1 MHLSSSHD
9 RPPAV
14 RVSLALLALAIS
26 AFGIGTSEFVIMGL
40 LPEVAADLRTSVPAA
55 GNLVAAYAIGVVVG
69 APLLAVAGVR
79 MSRKRLLVALMG
91 LFVVGNLLSALAPDY
106 GWLMFGRFAAG
117 LPHGAFFGVGSVV
130 AARMAREGREGR
142 AVASILLGLT
152 LANIVGVPGATL
164 LGQNVGWQATF
175 LVVTVIGVLS
185 VIALSFLI
193 PYTPPEP
200 QASLR
205 RELRALRNRRVL
217 LFLGTAMIG
226 FGGVFAA
233 YAYLAS
239 ITTEVMGLPDSSVMW
254 VLALAGVGM
263 TIGVAAAGP
272 LTDLAARPTAY
283 AGLAGLAVV
292 LVIFYLWPSPVMV
305 VVILAVGFLMTA
317 PLQTMV
323 IRYASDAPTLAAA
336 SNHSAFNLAN
346 AGGVYLGGLA
356 ISAGW
361 GWMSSA
367 LVGAALAVAGL
378 AVMLLERLDRRPE
391 HEDGQVVG
399 AGLGGEVLDGPPDP
413 LGHRAR

>member
-1 MHLSSSHD
+1 MQTSSRRND
-9 RPPAV
+9 RA
-14 RVSLALLALAIS
+14 SLALLALAIS
-26 AFGIGTSEFVIMGL
+26 AFGIGISEFVIMGL
-40 LPEVAADLRTSVPAA
+40 LPEVATDLHTSVPAA
-55 GNLVAAYAIGVVVG
+55 GNLVAAYAVGVVVG

-91 LFVVGNLLSALAPDY
+91 LFVVGNLLSALAPDH
-106 GWLMFGRFAAG
+106 GWLMAGRFAAG

-130 AARMAREGREGR
+130 AARMAREGRQGR

-164 LGQNVGWQATF
+164 LGQNTGWRATF
-175 LVVTVIGVLS
+175 LVVTAIGVISL
-185 VIALSFLI
+185 VALGLLI

-205 RELRALRNRRVL
+205 RELRAFRDRRVL
-217 LFLGTAMIG
+217 LFLGTAIFG

-239 ITTEVMGLPDSSVMW
+239 ITTEVMGLPPDAVMW

-263 TIGVAAAGP
+263 TVGVAAAGP

-283 AGLAGLAVV
+283 ASLAGLAVV
-292 LVIFYLWPSPVMV
+292 LVIFFFWPAPIMV
-305 VVILAVGFLMTA
+305 AVILAVGFLMTA

-323 IRYASDAPTLAAA
+323 IRYAADAPTLAAA

-356 ISAGW
+356 IGAGW
-361 GWMSSA
+361 GWMSPA

-391 HEDGQVVG
+391 HENGQVVG
-399 AGLGGEVLDGPPDP
+399 AGLGGEVLDGPPDA
-413 LGHRAR
+413 LGDRTR